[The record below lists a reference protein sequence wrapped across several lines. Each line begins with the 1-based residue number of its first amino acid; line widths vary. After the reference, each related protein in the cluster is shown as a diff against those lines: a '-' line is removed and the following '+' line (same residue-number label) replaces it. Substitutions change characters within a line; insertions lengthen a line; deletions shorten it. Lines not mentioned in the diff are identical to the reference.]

1 MPLVVHRVLGGNKA
15 PWAPRVRKDRSTWP
29 RSASRRSASPR
40 RLGKN
45 GESWA
50 ETSWKMGTYIYIY
63 LYIDNIIICS
73 YMILYIICP
82 CICICNYMY
91 NYVYITYSIVIVI
104 VNCFCYYYYY
114 CYFLTMIY
122 IYIYRYIN
130 LYIGKLRWQ
139 GMVDSPENVV

>member
-1 MPLVVHRVLGGNKA
+1 MAIFNSYVSHNQAGYPMLCPWSCIEFSAATRLHGRPESGRIALHDRGALPEDPHRRG
-15 PWAPRVRKDRSTWP
+15 D
-29 RSASRRSASPR
+29 SARTGR
-40 RLGKN
+40 
-45 GESWA
+45 A
-50 ETSWKMGTYIYIY
+50 ELKRAEKWEHIYIY

-73 YMILYIICP
+73 YMILYIYIICP

-122 IYIYRYIN
+122 IYIDI
-130 LYIGKLRWQ
+130 
-139 GMVDSPENVV
+139 